1 MTDVAEKPSKTRSLA
16 DFSSSLTTSG
26 IPPEVVHGGK
36 RALVDWL
43 AATLAGSLEPATA
56 KLRDVVGLVASDSVA
71 TIVGSGQR
79 TSAPFAALANV
90 YASHALDFDDVFNPS
105 ETTIHIGSCV
115 WPTVMAIAEMRPLSG
130 AQALASYIAGFEV
143 GARVARA
150 AGITHFESAW
160 QVTGTA
166 GHLAS
171 AAAGARA
178 LGLSGAATAN
188 ALGMAAAQASGIRE
202 IYGSDAKAL
211 QPGRAAMDGVLSA
224 LMAERGMTARDTA
237 LEGERGLL
245 SVISRAPQPDI
256 LVESLGEQWA
266 VLSNGHKLYPNASL
280 LHPAIDAAIALT
292 KDPGFA
298 RDNVASVEVRM
309 LPFAASVTGIKHP
322 GPGSEARFSAAH
334 CVAFAL
340 KAGYL
345 GLDSF
350 STAAVSDP
358 EVARLRDLVSLVGD
372 TDVGKRG
379 ARLSITMR
387 DGTTLEHVV
396 HANRGTPDNPLS
408 DEDLNAKLRSIA
420 VPRLGV
426 AGANELVARCWDLD
440 DTLRASD
447 VLRPFHHPDYFAPSQ
462 FSVD

>member
-1 MTDVAEKPSKTRSLA
+1 MTEVTEKLSKTRSLA
-16 DFSSSLTTSG
+16 DFVATLSTPNL
-26 IPPEVVHGGK
+26 PPEVVHSAK

-43 AATLAGSLEPATA
+43 AATLAGSVESASA
-56 KLRDVVGLVASDSVA
+56 KLRDVVSSVASEPVA
-71 TIVGSGQR
+71 SIVGSGQR
-79 TSAPFAALANV
+79 TSGPFAALVNG
-90 YASHALDFDDVFNPS
+90 YASHATDFDDVFNPP
-105 ETTIHIGSCV
+105 ETTVHLGSCV
-115 WPTVMAIAEMRPLSG
+115 WPTVMAIAEMRELTG
-130 AQALASYIAGFEV
+130 ADAIAAYTAGFEA

-178 LGLSGAATAN
+178 LRLGGSATAN

-211 QPGRAAMDGVLSA
+211 QPGRAAMDGVLNA

-245 SVISRAPQPDI
+245 SVISKAPAPDV
-256 LVESLGEQWA
+256 LVEALGDEWA

-280 LHPAIDAAIALT
+280 LHPTIDAAIALT
-292 KDPGFA
+292 KDPSFA
-298 RDNVASVEVRM
+298 PQNVATVVVRM
-309 LPFAASVTGIKHP
+309 LPFAASVTGLTHP
-322 GPGSEARFSAAH
+322 GPGSAARFSAAH

-340 KAGYL
+340 QTGYL

-350 STAAVSDP
+350 TALAVNDA
-358 EVARLRDLVSLVGD
+358 EVARLRGVVTVIGD
-372 TDVGKRG
+372 DTVGKRG
-379 ARLSITMR
+379 ASMTVTMR
-387 DGTTLEHVV
+387 DGTALEHVV
-396 HANRGTPDNPLS
+396 TANRGTPQNPLS
-408 DEDLNAKLRSIA
+408 DDDLDAKLRSIA

-426 AGANELVARCWDLD
+426 KGTNELLAGCWELD
-440 DTLRASD
+440 ILSRACD
-447 VLRPFHHPDYFAPSQ
+447 VLQPFRHPD
-462 FSVD
+462 